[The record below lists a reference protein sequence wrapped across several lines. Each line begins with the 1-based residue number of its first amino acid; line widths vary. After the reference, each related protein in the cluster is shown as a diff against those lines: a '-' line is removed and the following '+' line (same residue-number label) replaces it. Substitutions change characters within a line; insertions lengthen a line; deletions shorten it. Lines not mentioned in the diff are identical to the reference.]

1 MRIGSMDRVPR
12 EKKKFSI
19 IELSAI
25 AILFAA
31 LCFVFINVIIY
42 VGKWII
48 PIIAENYIAIIA
60 VIVGIFILIKF
71 LKGRRKKIR
80 RKNNV

>member
-48 PIIAENYIAIIA
+48 PIIIENYIAIIA

-71 LKGRRKKIR
+71 LKGRKKKIR